1 MKKCPEKELI
11 LKKRYD
17 EETFKKILCQNNFEE
32 KEKLCFEKKRR
43 IHHYFF
49 PSKCLNMQNHND

>member
-17 EETFKKILCQNNFEE
+17 EETFKKI
-32 KEKLCFEKKRR
+32 
-43 IHHYFF
+43 IV
-49 PSKCLNMQNHND
+49 SK